1 MVTVDIWAILLVTTG
16 LYACVLNRPYVLLV
30 LKEYSARDAFVVLSF
45 ILNIREKLRRTT
57 T

>member
-1 MVTVDIWAILLVTTG
+1 MTVDIWAILLVTTG
-16 LYACVLNRPYVLLV
+16 MYACVLNRPNVLLV
-30 LKEYSARDAFVVLSF
+30 LKVYSARDAFVVLSF